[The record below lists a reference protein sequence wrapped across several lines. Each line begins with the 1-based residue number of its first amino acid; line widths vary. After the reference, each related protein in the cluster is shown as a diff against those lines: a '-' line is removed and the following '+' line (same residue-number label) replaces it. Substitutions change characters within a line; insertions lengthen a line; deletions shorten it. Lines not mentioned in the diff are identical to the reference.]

1 MLSESNADSVGKWPV
16 GDWRNESQLGL
27 HYNNAGA
34 DYASSWAL
42 SKDLALSHFL
52 FKTSQKIGAIT
63 NLIFCLRKAGLGQG
77 KNLAQ
82 SWWAEVIAPTFE
94 PRAWGHQVRITAV
107 GVGIWGMK
115 GRKPFQRC
123 NC

>member
-1 MLSESNADSVGKWPV
+1 MLSESNANSVGKWPV
-16 GDWRNESQLGL
+16 EDWRNESQLGL

-42 SKDLALSHFL
+42 SKDLTLSHFL

-63 NLIFCLRKAGLGQG
+63 NLIFCLRKAGLGQDENQG
-77 KNLAQ
+77 
-82 SWWAEVIAPTFE
+82 WWAEVIAPTFE
-94 PRAWGHQVRITAV
+94 PKAWGCQVWITAV

-115 GRKPFQRC
+115 GGKPFQRY
-123 NC
+123 NY